1 LAHRTRQLGPF
12 FLTTM
17 TAPEFKKTAPNY
29 IVAKRVLLM
38 HRDGIDCPRSPH
50 LTLLRRQT
58 ISGIDGATLL
68 GGMVLAHIARQQVA

>member
-1 LAHRTRQLGPF
+1 
-12 FLTTM
+12 M
-17 TAPEFKKTAPNY
+17 TAPEFKKAPDY

-58 ISGIDGATLL
+58 IGGIDDTTLFRGDGA
-68 GGMVLAHIARQQVA
+68 GAHCTPAGRV